1 MKTIRYTKMDSD
13 KIIELLN
20 REGLLAMP
28 TDTVFGLA
36 CMMDEKAIARV
47 YEAKGRSF
55 DKPLPMMCSSKKMIS
70 EVAKIS
76 EEAEK
81 IIDRFMP
88 GALTIVFAKKET
100 VADYITNGR
109 KTIGIRMPDDDFIL
123 SLIEKLGKPLM
134 VTSAN
139 ISGNGSLTRWED
151 VLSAMDGKIEGIIC
165 EDARGDKASTIID
178 VSGDLRLLREGPL
191 SFNEIEECIK

>member
-20 REGLLAMP
+20 RGGLLAMP

-88 GALTIVFAKKET
+88 GALTIVFAKQET

-178 VSGDLRLLREGPL
+178 VSGNLRLLREGPL

>member
-20 REGLLAMP
+20 RGGLLAMP

-36 CMMDEKAIARV
+36 CMMDEQAIARV

-88 GALTIVFAKKET
+88 GALTIVFAKQET

>member
-20 REGLLAMP
+20 RGGLLAMP

-36 CMMDEKAIARV
+36 CMMDEQAIARV

>member
-1 MKTIRYTKMDSD
+1 MDSD

-20 REGLLAMP
+20 RGGLLAMP

>member
-20 REGLLAMP
+20 RGGLLAMP

-88 GALTIVFAKKET
+88 GALTIVFAKQET
-100 VADYITNGR
+100 IADYITNGR

>member
-20 REGLLAMP
+20 RGGLLAMP

-139 ISGNGSLTRWED
+139 ISGNGSMTRWED

>member
-20 REGLLAMP
+20 RGGLLAMP

-100 VADYITNGR
+100 VADYITSGR

>member
-1 MKTIRYTKMDSD
+1 
-13 KIIELLN
+13 
-20 REGLLAMP
+20 MP

-88 GALTIVFAKKET
+88 GALTIVFAKQET

>member
-20 REGLLAMP
+20 RGGLLAMP

-88 GALTIVFAKKET
+88 GALTIVFAKQET

>member
-20 REGLLAMP
+20 RGGLLAMP

-36 CMMDEKAIARV
+36 CMMDEKTIARV

-88 GALTIVFAKKET
+88 GALTIVFAKQET

-178 VSGDLRLLREGPL
+178 VSGNLRLLREGPL

>member
-20 REGLLAMP
+20 RGGLLAMP

-88 GALTIVFAKKET
+88 GALTIVFTKKET

-151 VLSAMDGKIEGIIC
+151 VLSAMDGRIEGIIC

>member
-20 REGLLAMP
+20 RGGLLAMP

-100 VADYITNGR
+100 VADYITNDR

>member
-20 REGLLAMP
+20 RGGLLAMP

>member
-20 REGLLAMP
+20 RGGLLAMP

-36 CMMDEKAIARV
+36 CMMDEEAIQRV

-88 GALTIVFAKKET
+88 GALTIVFAKQET
-100 VADYITNGR
+100 VADCITNGR